1 MSNRLSRSAALVAAL
16 ALAAVASPVAAADN
30 AMVRVLHGS
39 PDAPN
44 VDIYVDG
51 AKVGAPLADL
61 AFGELTAYVPLPAG
75 SYDIKVCA
83 VAPNEA
89 VCPIDLADV
98 AVAAG
103 TKYTIAAVGLIAD
116 STITHQLI
124 EDKPSPKTGEAEV
137 RVVHFSPDT
146 PSVDVLFQNGD
157 PTGIAGLEY
166 PKQTAYTPLPPDTY
180 DLKVCASAD
189 NSLCPLDLD
198 PLPLESGKSYSVFAI
213 GSLAGD
219 SLTYAAGVDATA
231 AIPAPETDT
240 VGATSTGTTTPAL
253 PLLLLAVGIA
263 SFAGALRLA
272 TARARR

>member
-1 MSNRLSRSAALVAAL
+1 VSNRLSRSAALVAAL

-39 PDAPN
+39 ADAPA
-44 VDIYVDG
+44 VDIYVNDK
-51 AKVGAPLADL
+51 KVGAPLEGLEFKDL
-61 AFGELTAYVPLPAG
+61 SPYVSLPAA

-83 VAPNEA
+83 SADAA
-89 VCPIDLADV
+89 VCPIDLTGVPVD
-98 AVAAG
+98 AG
-103 TKYTIAAVGLIAD
+103 KKYTIAAVGLLAD

-124 EDKPSPKTGEAEV
+124 EDKPSPKKGEAEV

-146 PSVDVLFQNGD
+146 PSVDVLFQDGT

-166 PKQTAYTPLPPDTY
+166 PNTTAYVPLPPDTY

-231 AIPAPETDT
+231 SIPAPETDT
-240 VGATSTGTTTPAL
+240 VGATTTSTTSQGL
-253 PLLLLAVGIA
+253 PLLLLAAGIA
-263 SFAGALRLA
+263 AFAGALRLA
-272 TARARR
+272 TSRTRR

>member
-1 MSNRLSRSAALVAAL
+1 MSNRLSRSAAIVAAL
-16 ALAAVASPVAAADN
+16 ALAAVASPVAAADP

-44 VDIYVDG
+44 VDIYVNG
-51 AKVGAPLADL
+51 KSVGAPLADL
-61 AFGELTAYVPLPAG
+61 AFGELSVYVPLPAG

-83 VAPNEA
+83 VAPNET
-89 VCPIDLADV
+89 VCPIDLPGTSV
-98 AVAAG
+98 EAG
-103 TKYTIAAVGLIAD
+103 KKYTIAAVDVLA
-116 STITHQLI
+116 SITPQLI
-124 EDKPSPKTGEAEV
+124 VDEPSPKKGEAEV

-146 PSVDVLFQNGD
+146 PSVDVLFQDGK

-189 NSLCPLDLD
+189 NNLCPLDLD

-263 SFAGALRLA
+263 AFAGALRLA